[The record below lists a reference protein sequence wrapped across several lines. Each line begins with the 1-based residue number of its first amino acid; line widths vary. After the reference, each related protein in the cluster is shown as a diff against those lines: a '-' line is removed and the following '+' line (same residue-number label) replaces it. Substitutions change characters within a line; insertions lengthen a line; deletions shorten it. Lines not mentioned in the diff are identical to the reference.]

1 MTVVGVAV
9 AFGSVLYL
17 VSKGLSLGLA
27 LLVGT
32 ALTGLL
38 SPMGL
43 SPFAAALWDGL
54 KSPMTWQL
62 VLAVALISGL
72 GKVMKATGDLEE
84 MISSLVALFPKPKAL
99 VMLLPALVGT
109 INVPGGAIMSA
120 PLVEENTRALHL
132 DRTSQAAIN
141 LFFRHIGYYVYPLHT
156 SMIVLSELMDI
167 PKQSIIKYNA
177 LPMLVGLGAA
187 YLLFFK
193 RAQLPP
199 ADARQ
204 ESSLRHL
211 LSFLQS
217 FSPILVILGLM
228 LLLGLPFYLAA
239 AGGLLWALL
248 RNLPG
253 EKRSRALLGRLKEL
267 FTRWIDYKLALTI
280 LSLLLFRSVV
290 EASGVTSTLA
300 ASFFR
305 YGIPLPILVMGLGAV
320 AAYLVGMHMA
330 AAGLLAPFFATLFP
344 PCPPGPVHLPA
355 FGFHHVRLLALSPPP
370 LSGLDQPVLR
380 HKLWPDRGETGR
392 ASAGHRFDGLGSAA
406 LPCIAVPRRLQGR
419 VKRPR

>member
-1 MTVVGVAV
+1 VTVVGVAV

-99 VMLLPALVGT
+99 AMLLPALVGT

-217 FSPILVILGLM
+217 FSPILVFLGLM

-344 PCPPGPVHLPA
+344 PA
-355 FGFHHVRLLALSPPP
+355 LLAPYTSLLLVSIMFGYLLSP
-370 LSGLDQPVLR
+370 LHLCLALTNQYFGTSYGQTVG
-380 HKLWPDRGETGR
+380 KL
-392 ASAGHRFDGLGSAA
+392 
-406 LPCIAVPRRLQGR
+406 AVPLLAIVLTALVQLLFLA
-419 VKRPR
+419 